1 MVKQILASDF
11 HAVFR
16 NQNLAF
22 YKSLLYNTR
31 VWLHLI
37 SGITSS
43 CVVSFL
49 HSMLRFCCDKTLFE
63 EVNIEEK
70 PNSKF

>member
-1 MVKQILASDF
+1 MVI
-11 HAVFR
+11 
-16 NQNLAF
+16 
-22 YKSLLYNTR
+22 
-31 VWLHLI
+31 WLHLI

-43 CVVSFL
+43 CVISFL

-63 EVNIEEK
+63 EVDIEEK